1 MQQGETVYQFLMS
14 FMFKHFTASR
24 EIKKLDKQEKALL
37 IYFLHGKYKK
47 RKIRLY
53 KEAANRLIKKGILV
67 VVESEIKPGNKLVK
81 ISEKYLSPL
90 KKHL

>member
-1 MQQGETVYQFLMS
+1 MQQGEIVYQFLMN

-37 IYFLHGKYKK
+37 IYFLHAKYKK

-53 KEAANRLIKKGILV
+53 KDAAKRLIEKEILI
-67 VVESEIKPGNKLVK
+67 VVESEIKPKTKLVK
-81 ISEKYLSPL
+81 ISDKYLPAL
-90 KKHL
+90 KKYL